1 MQSERDPDRITD
13 RGRDVLIAYGTFILQ
28 NMAYLRPAAGIII
41 NFDIETF
48 PTLYLYQF
56 YCIIAGCGEVSEWLM
71 VPLSKSGLAV
81 SASAG
86 SNPALSAR

>member
-1 MQSERDPDRITD
+1 
-13 RGRDVLIAYGTFILQ
+13 VFCGTFTFTL
-28 NMAYLRPAAGIII
+28 NI
-41 NFDIETF
+41 NRIADFDIETF
-48 PTLYLYQF
+48 PTLYLYRF
-56 YCIIAGCGEVSEWLM
+56 YCIIAGCGEVSEWFM